1 MQTSMQLTGA
11 NCPTCFN
18 DTLDDLKSIAGVRA
32 VHGSIGGSCLVIDH
46 DELAP
51 DLLAKAI
58 GEHLHGV
65 EMFSNE
71 VQMVSASADVLVV
84 PCALHSAVQGR
95 HITPDMTLGD
105 IVTANPSLAPEL
117 QRRGFDFCCHGGRTL
132 TESAGELNLDPDVVA
147 TELSAVGNAEPPAE
161 WASLSPLELIDHIVA
176 VHHRYLWDELP
187 RIDALVAKIV
197 SVHGQNHPE
206 LAEVRDRFVELRAD
220 FEPHLKREE
229 DVVFP
234 ALRELAGAGLSGST
248 LHGAELDRQIDD
260 LTAEHEVVG
269 ELLEELRRITDG
281 YTPPADGCATYAET
295 YRALGVLEAD
305 THLHVHKESNVLIP
319 ALRGA

>member
-1 MQTSMQLTGA
+1 MQTSLQLTGA

-18 DTLDDLKSIAGVRA
+18 DTLDDLKKVTGVRS
-32 VHGSIGGSCLVIDH
+32 VHGSIGGSCIVIDH
-46 DELAP
+46 D
-51 DLLAKAI
+51 DLDPKCFVTAI
-58 GEHLHGV
+58 REHLHGV
-65 EMFSNE
+65 EMYSNE
-71 VQMVSASADVLVV
+71 VQMVHAGAEVLIV
-84 PCALHSAVQGR
+84 PCVQHRHDR

-117 QRRGFDFCCHGGRTL
+117 QRRGFDFCCHGGRSL
-132 TESAGELNLDPDVVA
+132 AEAAAELDLDPNVVA
-147 TELSAVGNAEPPAE
+147 TELSAAGGDEPPAE
-161 WASLSPLELIDHIVA
+161 WASLRPVELIDHIVE

-206 LAEVRDRFVELRAD
+206 LTEVRDRFVELRAD
-220 FEPHLKREE
+220 FEPHLLREE
-229 DVVFP
+229 QVIFP
-234 ALRELAGAGLSGST
+234 ALRELAGDDVTGSST
-248 LHGAELDRQIDD
+248 ADPELDRQIEE
-260 LTAEHEVVG
+260 LTADHEVVG
-269 ELLEELRRITDG
+269 ELLEQLRRITDD

-319 ALRGA
+319 ALRPA